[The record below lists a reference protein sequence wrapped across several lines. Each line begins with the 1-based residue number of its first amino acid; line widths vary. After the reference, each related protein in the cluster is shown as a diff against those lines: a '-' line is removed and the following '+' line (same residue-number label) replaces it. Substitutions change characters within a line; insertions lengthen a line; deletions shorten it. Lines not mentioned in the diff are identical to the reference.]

1 MMDALAREMAMS
13 KMTLYRSFPS
23 KTALVEAVILEK
35 FRNGDADLSRMT
47 SVRLVGIH
55 PRQDRIFFLICLL
68 DTILISLVGT
78 LSFGMP
84 LRGSIGALAV
94 GAVLFI
100 LCMLGIG
107 QFISTISMTQQQTMV
122 SGFLFNMLSI
132 TFSGFGTLISS
143 MSEWMQTLT
152 YLNPLRYFLE
162 VLRGVYCKDVEL
174 DMLWPPMAAMGLL
187 VVVMLAIKVARFQK
201 SLD

>member
-1 MMDALAREMAMS
+1 
-13 KMTLYRSFPS
+13 
-23 KTALVEAVILEK
+23 
-35 FRNGDADLSRMT
+35 
-47 SVRLVGIH
+47 
-55 PRQDRIFFLICLL
+55 
-68 DTILISLVGT
+68 
-78 LSFGMP
+78 MP

-143 MSEWMQTLT
+143 MSEWMQILT

-162 VLRGVYCKDVEL
+162 VLRDVYCKDVEL

-187 VVVMLAIKVARFQK
+187 VVVMLAINVARFQK